1 MENEP
6 KKNHYT
12 NKCVNDTLFILF
24 SLHSNVNEMKSL
36 RTEQLYKQHHAK
48 RLMEIVNDYDDY
60 VVLRLMMDSA
70 DADANADTTA
80 AADDESIEFP
90 SGR

>member
-1 MENEP
+1 MTR
-6 KKNHYT
+6 Y
-12 NKCVNDTLFILF
+12 LF
-24 SLHSNVNEMKSL
+24 SSRCTVHSNVNEMKSI

-60 VVLRLMMDSA
+60 VVLRLLMDSS
-70 DADANADTTA
+70 DADANTDTDA